1 VRVSQ
6 CFVLF
11 AVAAFLCGCTQV
23 ASVRPIYTREE
34 AETPHR
40 EPRLEGEWVMANPDP
55 TVERGAEPQS
65 SVRVNIGN
73 AGVINAPY
81 YADFRG
87 KDEPSDERESFYQYE
102 IYLVPINNDS
112 FFFDA
117 VLSEREEKGQKLKQ
131 ADVLALNGITGHQLG
146 RVWIGPQFVRFG
158 ILDSEWVTTHW
169 PANDLYENVTRQH
182 ERSLTL
188 LNQTAELREFLQKN
202 ARDEEAFAPALYL
215 CRPGAD
221 CTKLAVEDQ
230 LARKP
235 DDAGALRAGVNFFA
249 KRGDFAR
256 AIALQRHSM
265 EIEVPADEAMAS
277 QQKYE
282 LAHLLL
288 LNRKFAEAREV
299 LKGVR
304 VQPAYSKPSTEELIV
319 RSYFLQGD
327 YAATVQMAKALSV
340 PEELRTAD
348 SIILAYFALQR
359 LGKTKEA
366 ESYLRE
372 ETAAFRGTTEEH
384 LFLLKLTG
392 RLTNIEWRKDMDRDW
407 YYTTLSDVLSGKIRD
422 AVTLLQ
428 QQIAA
433 DRKDNLWRLAAEI
446 ELERLNKS
454 KPQ

>member
-1 VRVSQ
+1 MRVSE
-6 CFVLF
+6 CMVLLEL
-11 AVAAFLCGCTQV
+11 AAFLCGCTQV
-23 ASVRPIYTREE
+23 ASVRPIYTPEE

-40 EPRLEGEWVMANPDP
+40 EPRLEGDWVMANLDP
-55 TVERGAEPQS
+55 TVKRGEEPQS
-65 SVRVNIGN
+65 SIRVNIGN
-73 AGVINAPY
+73 AGAPNAPY
-81 YADFRG
+81 YANFHG
-87 KDEPSDERESFYQYE
+87 KDVPSDEKESFYEYE
-102 IYLVPINNDS
+102 IHLIPINKES

-131 ADVLALNGITGHQLG
+131 ADVLALNGITGHQPG
-146 RVWIGPQFVRFG
+146 RVSIGPKFLRFG
-158 ILDSEWVTTHW
+158 ILNSEWVTAHW
-169 PANDLYENVTRQH
+169 PANDLYENLTRQH

-202 ARDEEAFAPALYL
+202 AQDEEAFAPSFYL
-215 CRPGAD
+215 CRAGAD
-221 CTKLAVEDQ
+221 CTKLAVDDQ
-230 LARKP
+230 LARMP
-235 DDAGALRAGVNFFA
+235 DDPGALRMGVNFYA
-249 KRGDFAR
+249 KRGDSVR
-256 AIALQRHSM
+256 AIALERHSM
-265 EIEVPADEAMAS
+265 EIEASADEPLAS

-282 LAHLLL
+282 LACLLL
-288 LNRKFAEAREV
+288 LNREFAAAREV

-304 VQPAYSKPSTEELIV
+304 QRPAYSKASPEELIV

-327 YAATVQMAKALSV
+327 YPATVQMAKAISV

-372 ETAAFRGTTEEH
+372 QTAAFRGTTEEH

-392 RLTNIEWRKDMDRDW
+392 RLTNVEWRKDLDRDR
-407 YYTTLSDVLSGKIRD
+407 YYTANSDVLAGKTRD
-422 AVTLLQ
+422 AARLLQ

-433 DRKDNLWRLAAEI
+433 DSKDNLWSLAAEI

>member
-1 VRVSQ
+1 VRVSH
-6 CFVLF
+6 CIVLF
-11 AVAAFLCGCTQV
+11 EVAAFLCGCTQV
-23 ASVRPIYTREE
+23 ASVRPIYTQEE
-34 AETPHR
+34 AQTPHR
-40 EPRLEGEWVMANPDP
+40 EPRLEGEWVMANPDAA
-55 TVERGAEPQS
+55 VERGAEPQS
-65 SVRVNIGN
+65 SIRVSIGN
-73 AGVINAPY
+73 AGVFNAPY

-87 KDEPSDERESFYQYE
+87 KDVPSDETESFYQYE
-102 IYLVPINNDS
+102 IYLVPINNGS

-146 RVWIGPQFVRFG
+146 RVWIGPKFVRFG
-158 ILDSEWVTTHW
+158 ILNSEWVTTHW
-169 PANDLYENVTRQH
+169 PANEVYENVTTQH
-182 ERSLTL
+182 ERSLSL

-202 ARDEEAFAPALYL
+202 AQDEEAFAPALYL
-215 CRPGAD
+215 CRAGAD

-230 LARKP
+230 LARAP
-235 DDAGALRAGVNFFA
+235 NDAGALRTGVNFYA

-277 QQKYE
+277 QHRYE
-282 LAHLLL
+282 LGDLLL
-288 LNRKFAEAREV
+288 LNREFAAAREV

-304 VQPAYSKPSTEELIV
+304 LQPTYSKPSTEELTV

-340 PEELRTAD
+340 PEEVRTAD

-372 ETAAFRGTTEEH
+372 QTAAFRGTTEEH

-392 RLTNIEWRKDMDRDW
+392 RLTDAVWRKDLDRDR
-407 YYTTLSDVLSGKIRD
+407 YYTALSDVLSGRTRE
-422 AVTLLQ
+422 AVALLQ
-428 QQIAA
+428 QEIAA
-433 DRKDNLWRLAAEI
+433 DSKDNLWRLAAEI